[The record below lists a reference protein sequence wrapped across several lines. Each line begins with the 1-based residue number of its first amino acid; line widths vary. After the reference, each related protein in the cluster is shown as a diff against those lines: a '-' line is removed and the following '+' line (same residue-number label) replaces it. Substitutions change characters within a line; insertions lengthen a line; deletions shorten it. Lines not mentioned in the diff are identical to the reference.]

1 MAKVPCRLK
10 LLTVIFLVHLL
21 NEIEGENLGVEK
33 LLERPEPR
41 AQKHGKIL
49 PNIVQ

>member
-21 NEIEGENLGVEK
+21 SEIEGENLGVEK

-41 AQKHGKIL
+41 AGKHGKLLLNMI
-49 PNIVQ
+49 Q